1 MHLLNT
7 LLGTTGGRSHSKK
20 GKYILSLRCCLMTF
34 LSFYS
39 GLQLVYCVDE
49 LQRFCLVVKRDV
61 RPSTGIDGKW
71 LLKEAHDYF
80 LSICNTPF
88 LHNYRVII
96 SQLIFRIFIRGVV
109 SQEFWFF
116 INHISTSAHSY
127 S

>member
-34 LSFYS
+34 VSFYS

-61 RPSTGIDGKW
+61 RPSTGIDGK
-71 LLKEAHDYF
+71 
-80 LSICNTPF
+80 
-88 LHNYRVII
+88 
-96 SQLIFRIFIRGVV
+96 
-109 SQEFWFF
+109 
-116 INHISTSAHSY
+116 
-127 S
+127 